1 MQSRLLRVVVTAL
14 TLAFLTGCASNTPNV
29 NRALACMAIG
39 GILGATGGAVMRNDD
54 SDASVIVPGVAAGVT
69 GVALCGLLGE
79 GREEVAMQEVE
90 PEKEL
95 ADIGVVDVDRER
107 KVLVGEPE
115 EVEEAMPAPIVQ
127 VLDGDGDGVSDD
139 EDRCPNSLPLA
150 KVDADGCAQVGELM
164 AVLQEQIY
172 FGFDSAGLMRGSA
185 ALLDRVAEVLRNN
198 PNISIDVV
206 GHTDSIGTEEYNLQ
220 LGQRRAQA
228 ARNYLVNKGVA
239 ASRLRLLSKGESQPV
254 ANNIN
259 ESGRALNRRVEFIV
273 NGKDHGQ

>member
-1 MQSRLLRVVVTAL
+1 MQSRLLRVVATAL
-14 TLAFLTGCASNTPNV
+14 TLAFLTGCAGNTANV

-39 GILGATGGAVMRNDD
+39 GILGATGGAVIRNND
-54 SDASVIVPGVAAGVT
+54 SDAAIIVPGISAGMAGVT
-69 GVALCGLLGE
+69 LCGLLGE
-79 GREEVAMQEVE
+79 DREVAMQEVE

-107 KVLVGEPE
+107 KVIVGEPE
-115 EVEEAMPAPIVQ
+115 EEEEVMPAPIVQ

-139 EDRCPNSLPLA
+139 EDRCPDSLPLA

-164 AVLQEQIY
+164 AVLQEPIY
-172 FGFDSAGLMRGSA
+172 FGFDSAGLGLEST
-185 ALLDRVAEVLRNN
+185 ALLDRIAEVLRNN

-206 GHTDSIGTEEYNLQ
+206 GHADSIGTEEYNLR
-220 LGQRRAQA
+220 LGQRRAREAQS
-228 ARNYLVNKGVA
+228 YLVNKGVA
-239 ASRLRLLSKGESQPV
+239 VSRLRLVSKGESQPI